1 MLRLKRAVKPLLI
14 GSVSIL
20 LLASCSYLSNF
31 SRTGGE
37 RASSQRNR
45 NVQED
50 AQPSMALDIL
60 DEVNDGN
67 TLSLVLEFVP
77 KAQMT
82 TEDVE
87 LEVSLYSFGRLAERV
102 SYQLS
107 QLRELSTFKPVGRKS
122 LPVGGPSRLLLQQPL
137 REGITDYQV
146 EAHWGKRER
155 ERARPELEI
164 VQGVDVTEFPAQ
176 CNVECV
182 VPFEV
187 VVSLKNPFE
196 KPIGNIWLSSTFEI
210 PGQVRG
216 VDDGAA
222 KFSLGERYLAPH
234 EQLTLSLRTQTP
246 LPYNLYQQ
254 GFRPSIRL
262 SSFEFLSERH

>member
-1 MLRLKRAVKPLLI
+1 MLRLKRAGKPLLI
-14 GSVSIL
+14 GCVSIL

-45 NVQED
+45 NVQQD
-50 AQPSMALDIL
+50 IRPSMTLDIL

-77 KAQMT
+77 KAQIT

-87 LEVSLYSFGRLAERV
+87 LEVALYSFGRLAEKAT
-102 SYQLS
+102 YQLS
-107 QLRELSTFKPVGRKS
+107 QLRELSTLKPIGRKS
-122 LPVGGPSRLLLQQPL
+122 LPVGGPSRLLLQQPI
-137 REGITDYQV
+137 REGVTDYQV
-146 EAHWGKRER
+146 EAHWGKR

-164 VQGVDVTEFPAQ
+164 VQGVDITEFPAQ
-176 CNVECV
+176 CDVECV

-187 VVSLKNPFE
+187 IVSLKNPFE

-216 VDDGAA
+216 VEDGAA
-222 KFSLGERYLAPH
+222 KFSLGQRYLAPY
-234 EQLTLSLRTQTP
+234 EQFTLSLRTQTP
-246 LPYNLYQQ
+246 LPYSLYQQ